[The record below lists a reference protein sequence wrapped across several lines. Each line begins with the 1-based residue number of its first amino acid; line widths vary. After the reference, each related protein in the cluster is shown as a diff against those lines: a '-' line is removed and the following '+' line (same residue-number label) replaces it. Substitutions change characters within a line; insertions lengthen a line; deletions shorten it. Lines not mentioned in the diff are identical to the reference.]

1 MTRGSL
7 AATQYLLPGLPEFRG
22 HASLGYRL
30 RGPVL
35 PVLGLGLG
43 LLPRLLIVHDVPP
56 RALPVAVQFAL
67 AEEVVML

>member
-1 MTRGSL
+1 M
-7 AATQYLLPGLPEFRG
+7 FRV
-22 HASLGYRL
+22 HAFLGYRL

-35 PVLGLGLG
+35 PVLGLG